1 MKFFDF
7 IAISAYKFRFLENR
21 GLKGG
26 AEHTVSKFLITVL
39 LSILFFDVWQMD
51 MVKEFLYD
59 LCGTILGRKVGSNLS
74 GQIDQ

>member
-1 MKFFDF
+1 MTNLEEKR
-7 IAISAYKFRFLENR
+7 ISEGAWVNFL
-21 GLKGG
+21 
-26 AEHTVSKFLITVL
+26 SKFLITIL

-59 LCGTILGRKVGSNLS
+59 LCGTILGRKVGSDLS